1 MTEKQ
6 KILKFSEVYEDEMSE
21 GFYDTFDY
29 VDIRDLKDCTVT
41 IHDITPFESDKGPGV
56 AVLFI
61 GDDGKMQ
68 KTVTHSIGVTKA
80 LSSDAVM
87 GAIGSGSA
95 VEVTIRRKKSEKTG
109 RDYFY
114 LE

>member
-21 GFYDTFDY
+21 GFYDSFDY
-29 VDIRDLKDCTVT
+29 IDIRDLKDCTIT
-41 IHDITPFESDKGPGV
+41 IHDVTPFESDKGPGV

-61 GDDGKMQ
+61 GDEGKMQ

-87 GAIGSGSA
+87 EAVKDNTAII
-95 VEVTIRRKKSEKTG
+95 VTIRRKKSEKTG